1 MVNFGKNITFFSHV
15 SDQDKML
22 FARHLALMS
31 KSGISLSESIDVLI
45 QQTKSETFRNILKG
59 VVRDLENGQSLSKS
73 LARHPEVFNP
83 FFTNLIEIGE
93 STGNF
98 SKNLSYL
105 ADQLGKDHAFRVKIR
120 NAMLY
125 PAIVLSL
132 AIVIGLGVSIFA
144 LPQLIPVFD
153 SFNTPLPLDTQ
164 ILIWFAKV
172 MRDDGLIIVGLILAA
187 IVIFRVLLKITPIQI
202 LWEKF
207 LLKLPIIGSVVQSTQ
222 LTLFC
227 RNLGVMLQGGVP
239 VTAAFDI
246 QARNTDNLVFRKYV
260 TDIRNAIGRGSAI
273 ADQLSQKE
281 YRNFP
286 PIVAKMVA
294 VGEKTG
300 KLDESFMYLGDFFE
314 AQVDE
319 FTTNIATILEPAL
332 IFIIAGIV
340 AFMALSIITPIYQ
353 LTGSI
358 NPGT

>member
-1 MVNFGKNITFFSHV
+1 MLSLGKKITWFSRV
-15 SDQDKML
+15 SDQDRML

-45 QQTKSETFRNILKG
+45 QQTKSETFRDILKG

-98 SKNLSYL
+98 SKNLAYL
-105 ADQLGKDHAFRVKIR
+105 ADQLSKDHAFRVKIK

-125 PAIVLSL
+125 PMIVLSL
-132 AIVIGLGVSIFA
+132 AVVVGLGVSIFA
-144 LPQLIPVFD
+144 LPQLITVFD
-153 SFNTPLPLDTQ
+153 SFNTPLPLDTRL
-164 ILIWFAKV
+164 LIWFAKV
-172 MRDDGLIIVGLILAA
+172 MRDDGLIIVGVILAV
-187 IVIFRVLLKITPIQI
+187 IVVFRALLRITQVRI
-202 LWEKF
+202 LWEKI
-207 LLKLPIIGSVVQSTQ
+207 LLKLPIIGPALQSTQ

-246 QARNTDNLVFRKYV
+246 QARNTDNLVYRQYV
-260 TDIRNAIGRGSAI
+260 MDIRKAIGQGSAI
-273 ADQLSQKE
+273 ADQLALKE
-281 YRNFP
+281 YHDFP
-286 PIVAKMVA
+286 PIVSKMVA

-319 FTTNIATILEPAL
+319 FTTNVSTILEPAL

-340 AFMALSIITPIYQ
+340 AFIALSIITPIYQ